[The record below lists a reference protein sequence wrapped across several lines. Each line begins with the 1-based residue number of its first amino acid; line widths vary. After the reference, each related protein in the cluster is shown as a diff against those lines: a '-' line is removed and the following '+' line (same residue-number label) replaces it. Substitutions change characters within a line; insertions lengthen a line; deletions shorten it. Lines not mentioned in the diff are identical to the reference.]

1 MFFKKIQWLILAL
14 VAFISGIIVT
24 VQWIGTD
31 YGMQLYDI
39 IKRPEVIEK
48 VVQIEVL
55 KPIIISDD
63 LQIQMINQEYRDAL
77 LKISSIHYDGNSTK
91 KKHESMVR
99 DAMKA
104 LSFPGVFIKK
114 EVE

>member
-1 MFFKKIQWLILAL
+1 MFFKKIRWLILAL
-14 VAFISGIIVT
+14 VAFISGIIIT

-31 YGMQLYDI
+31 YGMQLYDL
-39 IKRPEVIEK
+39 IKRPDFVEK

-55 KPIIISDD
+55 KPVVISDN
-63 LQIQMINQEYRDAL
+63 LQIQLINQEYRDAL
-77 LKISSIHYDGNSTK
+77 LKISAIKYDGNCTQK
-91 KKHESMVR
+91 KYKSMVR

-104 LSFPGVFIKK
+104 LSFPEVFIKK